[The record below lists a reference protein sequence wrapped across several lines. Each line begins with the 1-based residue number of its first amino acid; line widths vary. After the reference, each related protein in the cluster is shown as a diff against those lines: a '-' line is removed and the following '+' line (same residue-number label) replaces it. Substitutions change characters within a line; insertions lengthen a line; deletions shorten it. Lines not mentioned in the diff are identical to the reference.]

1 MRYIHQIV
9 TIGDRDVT
17 SVESIYT
24 NSSTPKMSFKLCLQ
38 IMTDVQYEI
47 YDRETKEIRVIN

>member
-9 TIGDRDVT
+9 TKGDRDVT
-17 SVESIYT
+17 NVESIYT
-24 NSSTPKMSFKLCLQ
+24 NSSTPKTSFKLCLSF
-38 IMTDVQYEI
+38 MEGVQYEI